1 MCILTYWGFSFF
13 IFSSLLGHPPHN
25 IDPKASFSEF
35 SLWILHAKP
44 FQDLK
49 FYFHFG
55 SKFSLESR
63 AKLLSFNTMG
73 NQANLRNKLKKESN
87 IKKSFL
93 ARSKKNAHKFVFLKH
108 CGVGILMDLPT
119 CRFVIIDLSEINFC
133 HIFQSELWP
142 EQELVL
148 KLGGSL
154 SSINQDPRF
163 TSAPPPFI
171 SWNHFCHIC
180 SIAWHF
186 SAEMPENRASK
197 NKVVTQNAN
206 FSNLRKGCRTGEL
219 MIRN

>member
-1 MCILTYWGFSFF
+1 MRFFKNVRKRATFLHTTQAGSSPNFDTMCILTYWRFSFF

-35 SLWILHAKP
+35 SLRILHAKP

-93 ARSKKNAHKFVFLKH
+93 ARSKK
-108 CGVGILMDLPT
+108 M
-119 CRFVIIDLSEINFC
+119 RIN
-133 HIFQSELWP
+133 L
-142 EQELVL
+142 
-148 KLGGSL
+148 
-154 SSINQDPRF
+154 
-163 TSAPPPFI
+163 
-171 SWNHFCHIC
+171 C
-180 SIAWHF
+180 S
-186 SAEMPENRASK
+186 
-197 NKVVTQNAN
+197 
-206 FSNLRKGCRTGEL
+206 
-219 MIRN
+219 